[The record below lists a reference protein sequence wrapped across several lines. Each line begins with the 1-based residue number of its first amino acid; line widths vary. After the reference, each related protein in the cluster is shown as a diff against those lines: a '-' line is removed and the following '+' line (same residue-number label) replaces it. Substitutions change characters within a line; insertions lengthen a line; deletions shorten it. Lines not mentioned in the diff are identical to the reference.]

1 MNNICQGVFAIG
13 VAGFLSRE
21 IYRSVNRLEKGHGY
35 LLPSCCVAVMIIA
48 HGILNSF
55 GWEKYLAYRNLI
67 LISVS
72 VISGIFLV
80 KASASGNAY
89 SALIGIMIQITGLL
103 FAGGIESFGKG
114 IRDLRPK

>member
-1 MNNICQGVFAIG
+1 MFEIGQGVFAIG
-13 VAGFLSRE
+13 IASFLSRE
-21 IYRSVNRLEKGHGY
+21 IYRSVRQLEKGHGY
-35 LLPSCCVAVMIIA
+35 LLPSYCLAVMIIA

-55 GWEKYLAYRNLI
+55 GWEKYLACRHLT

-80 KASASGNAY
+80 KAGASGNAY
-89 SALIGIMIQITGLL
+89 SALIGIMLQITGLL

-114 IRDLRPK
+114 IRDLRSE